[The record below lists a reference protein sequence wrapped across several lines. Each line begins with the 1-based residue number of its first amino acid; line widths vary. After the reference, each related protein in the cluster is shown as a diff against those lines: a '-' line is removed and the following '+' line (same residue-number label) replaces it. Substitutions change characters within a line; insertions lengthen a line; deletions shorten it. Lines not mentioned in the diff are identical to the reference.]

1 MSNTEQQIKLILK
14 LFVHFLFSCHVAF
27 KCFIILSN
35 SKYSIW
41 RFLYWKLFLV
51 WHFCLHTW
59 NILNIDHRAHD
70 VIYWCVWSPIET
82 LFHVFPESCSLLFL
96 SGGDDKPPVW
106 SERCFTAALRCHS
119 FKFWCIFRF
128 FFFLTC
134 ILLAVYKSQLLN
146 TERRNEC
153 SSGSSSVSETPL
165 DNQGGGRELLGRN

>member
-128 FFFLTC
+128 FFFSPAFYWLYISHNCSTRKGEMNVPPV
-134 ILLAVYKSQLLN
+134 LVRF
-146 TERRNEC
+146 RRH
-153 SSGSSSVSETPL
+153 L
-165 DNQGGGRELLGRN
+165 